1 VKRIFG
7 LLIAAMVILSSV
19 ALAED
24 LSSLSDENLLKLYQ
38 RVTEEMER
46 RHTSSRQEDPLP
58 GSPQDA
64 REPSF
69 AALLYYVPE
78 DGRYYHLDRNCKTV
92 HEKYLPLQTCFTY
105 EELEDEAYKYLH
117 PCSVC
122 AAPLSG
128 DAFIVPNVI
137 PAEGIEDFLGE
148 WHYFRIVNEDGSEK
162 SREEM
167 LAEGIL
173 DDHAEIIITEDEIKL
188 YTASLGDAGS
198 VKYEYIPADGSL
210 KILNG
215 DDNPPVLHLADN
227 GMLLFFTPA
236 YAFPSGNS
244 TVYLSRR
251 EP

>member
-1 VKRIFG
+1 MKRIFG

-19 ALAED
+19 ALAEG

-58 GSPQDA
+58 RSPQDA

-105 EELEDEAYKYLH
+105 EELEDEAYKDLH

-167 LAEGIL
+167 LAEEIL